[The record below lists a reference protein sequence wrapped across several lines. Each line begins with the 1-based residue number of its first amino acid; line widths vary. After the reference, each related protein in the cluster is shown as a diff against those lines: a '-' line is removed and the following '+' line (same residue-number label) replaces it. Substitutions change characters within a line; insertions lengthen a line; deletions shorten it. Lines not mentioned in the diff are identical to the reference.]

1 MVYMVVENFVDKMI
15 KLVVIALNTMNQQL
29 YWVSKAKGPT
39 STNEGGTTVMNATTG
54 HVMKGTKILANQ

>member
-29 YWVSKAKGPT
+29 YWAQKPRGKPAPT
-39 STNEGGTTVMNATTG
+39 RVE
-54 HVMKGTKILANQ
+54 QQ